1 MTYRSCFRALLLC
14 AGADTA
20 LLTAGGL
27 SGHAL
32 LSGAVAVLVTLA
44 WLVTA
49 VRFLR
54 LEPSGPG
61 GYPPGGAGVREPRR
75 PKPRPPADA
84 IALPTP
90 DEPPDDAVAW
100 A

>member
-1 MTYRSCFRALLLC
+1 VDA
-14 AGADTA
+14 A

-27 SGHAL
+27 SGRAL
-32 LSGAVAVLVTLA
+32 LSGAVAVLVTLV
-44 WLVTA
+44 WLGTA

-61 GYPPGGAGVREPRR
+61 GQPPGGTGVREPRR
-75 PKPRPPADA
+75 PTPRPPSGA
-84 IALPTP
+84 IALPVP

>member
-1 MTYRSCFRALLLC
+1 MTVRWFARPAVSVFRV
-14 AGADTA
+14 
-20 LLTAGGL
+20 GG
-27 SGHAL
+27 GQAERPAVVP
-32 LSGAVAVLVTLA
+32 GERRVVAVFVTLV

-54 LEPSGPG
+54 LEPSGPS

-75 PKPRPPADA
+75 PKPRRPADA

-90 DEPPDDAVAW
+90 DDAPSDAIAW